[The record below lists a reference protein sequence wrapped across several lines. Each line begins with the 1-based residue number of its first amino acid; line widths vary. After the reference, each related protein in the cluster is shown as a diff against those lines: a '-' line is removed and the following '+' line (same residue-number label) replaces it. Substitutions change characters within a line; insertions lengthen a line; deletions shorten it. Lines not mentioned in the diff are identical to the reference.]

1 MKQELVLPRAA
12 TTGFMKSQEI
22 LEVVGRAKK
31 PGIPKKVSLLY
42 SQQYIE
48 DFLTIVGVFLS
59 GMSVLHQA
67 FRLGQNRPGRY

>member
-22 LEVVGRAKK
+22 LEVVGRAKNQ
-31 PGIPKKVSLLY
+31 GFQKVSLLY

-48 DFLTIVGVFLS
+48 DFLTIVGVFVGNVCFTSSLPP
-59 GMSVLHQA
+59 
-67 FRLGQNRPGRY
+67 RPK